1 MRSLEN
7 WVKRE
12 VLKALLRIKRSE
24 WWSLTK
30 LSEETNTPVE
40 VVKNVLMEVADFV
53 TVREDSVSIAEYGKV
68 QIAILCLNLGAD
80 PSYISRHLNWREFEE
95 FTAKIVDAYGY
106 IVYRNYRFKSVNRR
120 WEIDVLAIK
129 KPVLL
134 CLNCKHFLKQRW
146 ASLRKAALEEL
157 ERAEALRQ
165 ALPRLKLEPK
175 PSEGWKILPALI
187 TLVAPK
193 SKVYDKIPIVR
204 ITELGN
210 FLEDLAL
217 YIDSLRFLQV

>member
-30 LSEETNTPVE
+30 LSKETNTPVE

>member
-1 MRSLEN
+1 LRSLED

-12 VLKALLRIKRSE
+12 VLKTLLRIKRSE
-24 WWSLTK
+24 EWSLTK
-30 LSEETNTPVE
+30 LSEEANMPVE

-53 TVREDSVSIAEYGKV
+53 TVKDDATSIAGYGKV
-68 QIAILCLNLGAD
+68 QIAVLCLNLGAD
-80 PSYISRHLNWREFEE
+80 PSYISRHLDWRGFEE
-95 FTAKIVDAYGY
+95 FAAKIVDAYGY
-106 IVYRNYRFKSVNRR
+106 AVYKNYRFKSVNRR

-146 ASLRKAALEEL
+146 ASLKKAALEEL
-157 ERAEALRQ
+157 ERAEALKQ

-175 PSEGWKILPALI
+175 PSEGWKILPALV
-187 TLVAPK
+187 TLIAPK

-210 FLEDLAL
+210 FLEELAL
-217 YIDSLRFLQV
+217 YTDSLRFLQV

>member
-1 MRSLEN
+1 LRSLEN

-30 LSEETNTPVE
+30 LSKETNTPVE

>member
-1 MRSLEN
+1 LRSLED

-30 LSEETNTPVE
+30 LSEEANIPVE
-40 VVKNVLMEVADFV
+40 VVKSVLEDV
-53 TVREDSVSIAEYGKV
+53 TDSVIVKDDSVSIAEYGKV

-80 PSYISRHLNWREFEE
+80 PSYVSRHLDWREFEE

-106 IVYRNYRFKSVNRR
+106 TVYKNYRFKSVNRR

-146 ASLRKAALEEL
+146 SSLRKAALEEL
-157 ERAEALRQ
+157 ERAEALKQ

-175 PSEGWKILPALI
+175 PSEGWKILPALVTLI
-187 TLVAPK
+187 TPK
-193 SKVYDKIPIVR
+193 SKIYDKIPIVR

-210 FLEDLAL
+210 FLEELTL
-217 YIDSLRFLQV
+217 YTDSLKFLQV